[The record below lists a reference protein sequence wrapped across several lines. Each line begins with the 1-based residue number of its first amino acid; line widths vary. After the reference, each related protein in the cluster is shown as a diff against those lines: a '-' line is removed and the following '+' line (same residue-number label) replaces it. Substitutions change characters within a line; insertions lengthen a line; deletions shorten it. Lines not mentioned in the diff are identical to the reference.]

1 MFSPYRKLFA
11 VPGALRFSI
20 AGSIARLPISM
31 TLLSITFVIVH
42 VKHSYT
48 LAGTVSTGAALIS
61 TIFSPTWSRYA
72 DRLGQRK
79 VLRFTIPF
87 YIIFDLIFLF
97 AISHHAPTFIW
108 MGAIFIAEIFL
119 PNVGGLT
126 RRRWLWVLGED
137 RAQINTAYSYEAL
150 MDEIIFIVGPLIA
163 SFAATFI
170 SPAAG
175 MVMGFTFM
183 AVGTTLFISQRST
196 EPAPYEKDE
205 SKKHEFVL
213 RMPVVQAVFFPFIFI
228 GAFFSS
234 TNLTVVGYA
243 QQHHDSSF
251 TGIVLAIWAAGSGVA
266 AIFNGSIKWKLS
278 DASRFRINLLLILV
292 LSLPFF
298 FIHSMW
304 MLAVALFLSGMG
316 VAPLIVAGYAVA
328 EKSVPEEKVT
338 ETLAWVIAGLSLG
351 GSLPGT
357 LTGHII
363 DSQGASKAFI
373 VPMACLVLAN
383 VATAPY
389 LRTWRRISDH

>member
-61 TIFSPTWSRYA
+61 TVFSPTWSRYA

-87 YIIFDLIFLF
+87 YIIFDLIFLV
-97 AISHHAPTFIW
+97 AISKHAPTYIW
-108 MGAIFIAEIFL
+108 MSAIFLAEIFL
-119 PNVGGLT
+119 PNVGGLV
-126 RRRWLWVLGED
+126 RRRWLWVLSED
-137 RAQINTAYSYEAL
+137 RVMINTAYSYEAL
-150 MDEIIFIVGPLIA
+150 MDEIIFIIGPLVA
-163 SFAATFI
+163 SSAATFI

-175 MVMGFTFM
+175 MIMGFSFM

-196 EPAPYEKDE
+196 EPPPFKKDE
-205 SKKHEFVL
+205 SGKHGLVL
-213 RMPVVQAVFFPFIFI
+213 AMPVVQAVFLPFIFL

-234 TNLTVVGYA
+234 TGLAVVGYA
-243 QQHHDSSF
+243 QQHHHAAF
-251 TGIVLAIWAAGSGVA
+251 TGLVLAIWAAGSGIA
-266 AIFNGSIKWKLS
+266 AIFNGSVKWRLK
-278 DASRFRINLLLILV
+278 DASRFRINLAVILV

-298 FIHSMW
+298 FIHSMV
-304 MLAVALFLSGMG
+304 MLTIALFLSGVG
-316 VAPLIVAGYAVA
+316 VAPLIVSGYNVA
-328 EKSVPEEKVT
+328 EKSVPPEKVT
-338 ETLAWVIAGLSLG
+338 ETLSWVIAGLSLG
-351 GSLPGT
+351 SALPGT

-373 VPMACLVLAN
+373 VPVICLFLGNLA
-383 VATAPY
+383 TLPY

>member
-48 LAGTVSTGAALIS
+48 LAGTVATGASLIS
-61 TIFSPTWSRYA
+61 TVFSPTWSRYA

-79 VLRFTIPF
+79 VLRFTVPF
-87 YIIFDLIFLF
+87 YILFDLIFLI
-97 AISHHAPTFIW
+97 AISQNAPTYIW
-108 MGAIFIAEIFL
+108 MSSIFLAEIFL

-126 RRRWLWVLGED
+126 RRRWLWVLSED
-137 RAQINTAYSYEAL
+137 RVMINTAYSYESL
-150 MDEIIFIVGPLIA
+150 MDEIIFIIGPLVA
-163 SFAATFI
+163 TSAATFI

-175 MVMGFTFM
+175 MIMGFSFM

-196 EPAPYEKDE
+196 EPPPFKKDE
-205 SKKHEFVL
+205 SGKHGFVL

-228 GAFFSS
+228 GAFFNSLS
-234 TNLTVVGYA
+234 LTVVGFA
-243 QQHHDSSF
+243 QQHHDAPY
-251 TGIVLAIWAAGSGVA
+251 TGLVLAIWAAGSGVA
-266 AIFNGSIKWKLS
+266 AVFNGSIKWRLK
-278 DASRFRINLLLILV
+278 DASRFRINLLAILG

-298 FIHSMW
+298 FIHSMVE
-304 MLAVALFLSGMG
+304 LAAALFLSGIG
-316 VAPLIVAGYAVA
+316 VAPLIVAGYNVA
-328 EKSVPEEKVT
+328 EKSVPAEKVT
-338 ETLAWVIAGLSLG
+338 ETLSWVIAGLSLG

-363 DSQGASKAFI
+363 DSQGASKAFVVSI
-373 VPMACLVLAN
+373 TCLFLAN
-383 VATAPY
+383 LATLPY
-389 LRTWRRISDH
+389 LRTWRRISNH

>member
-42 VKHSYT
+42 IKHSYT
-48 LAGTVSTGAALIS
+48 LAGTVATGAALIS
-61 TIFSPTWSRYA
+61 TVFSPTWSRYA

-87 YIIFDLIFLF
+87 YIVFDLIFLF
-97 AISHHAPTFIW
+97 AIYKNAPTYIW
-108 MGAIFIAEIFL
+108 MTAIFLAEIFL

-137 RAQINTAYSYEAL
+137 RALINTAYSYEAL
-150 MDEIIFIVGPLIA
+150 MDEIIFIIGPIVA
-163 SFAATFI
+163 TSAATFI

-175 MVMGFTFM
+175 MAMGFTFM
-183 AVGTTLFISQRST
+183 AIGTTLFISERST
-196 EPAPYEKDE
+196 EPAPFKPDE
-205 SKKHEFVL
+205 SSEKGFVL
-213 RMPVVQAVFFPFIFI
+213 ALPIVQAVFLPFIFI

-234 TNLTVVGYA
+234 TNLAVVGYA
-243 QQHHDSSF
+243 QEHHDSSY
-251 TGIVLAIWAAGSGVA
+251 TGLVLAIWAAGSGVA
-266 AIFNGSIKWKLS
+266 AIFNGSIKWKLK
-278 DASRFRINLLLILV
+278 DASRFRINLVAIAV
-292 LSLPFF
+292 LSIPFF
-298 FIHSMW
+298 FIHSMVI
-304 MLAVALFLSGMG
+304 LAAALFISGMG
-316 VAPLIVAGYAVA
+316 VAPLIVAGYGVA
-328 EKSVPEEKVT
+328 EKSVPAEKVT

-351 GSLPGT
+351 GALPGT

-363 DSQGASKAFI
+363 DAQGASKAFI
-373 VPMACLVLAN
+373 VPIVCLVLAN
-383 VATAPY
+383 LGTLPY

>member
-61 TIFSPTWSRYA
+61 TVFSPTWSRFA

-87 YIIFDLIFLF
+87 YIIFDLIFLI
-97 AISHHAPTFIW
+97 AISKHAPTYIW
-108 MGAIFIAEIFL
+108 MTAIFLAEVFL
-119 PNVGGLT
+119 PNVGGLI
-126 RRRWLWVLGED
+126 RRRWLWVLSDD
-137 RAQINTAYSYEAL
+137 RVQINTAYSYEAL
-150 MDEIIFIVGPLIA
+150 MDEIIFIVGPIVA
-163 SFAATFI
+163 SSAATFI

-175 MVMGFTFM
+175 MIMGFSFM

-196 EPAPYEKDE
+196 EPAPFKKNE
-205 SKKHEFVL
+205 SGDHGFVL
-213 RMPVVQAVFFPFIFI
+213 AMPVVQAVFFPFIFL

-234 TNLTVVGYA
+234 TNLAVVGYS
-243 QQHHDSSF
+243 QQHHDAPY
-251 TGIVLAIWAAGSGVA
+251 TGLVLAIWAAGSGVA
-266 AIFNGSIKWKLS
+266 AIFNGSIKCRLK
-278 DASRFRINLLLILV
+278 DASRFRINLGAILI

-298 FIHSMW
+298 FIHSMVI
-304 MLAVALFLSGMG
+304 LSIALFISGIG
-316 VAPLIVAGYAVA
+316 VAPLIVAGYNVA
-328 EKSVPEEKVT
+328 EKSVPPEKVT
-338 ETLAWVIAGLSLG
+338 ETLSWVIAGLSLG
-351 GSLPGT
+351 GALPGT
-357 LTGHII
+357 FTGHII

-373 VPMACLVLAN
+373 VPIACLFLAN
-383 VATAPY
+383 LATTPY

>member
-87 YIIFDLIFLF
+87 YITFDLIFLF
-97 AISHHAPTFIW
+97 AISHHAPTYVW
-108 MGAIFIAEIFL
+108 MGSIFIAEIFL

-126 RRRWLWVLGED
+126 RRRWLWVLGDD
-137 RAQINTAYSYEAL
+137 RVQINTAYSYEAL
-150 MDEIIFIVGPLIA
+150 MDEIIFIIGPLIA
-163 SFAATFI
+163 SSAATFI

-175 MVMGFTFM
+175 MIMGFSFM
-183 AVGTTLFISQRST
+183 AIGTTLFISQRST
-196 EPAPYEKDE
+196 EPAPYKKDE
-205 SKKHEFVL
+205 TKEHGFVL
-213 RMPVVQAVFFPFIFI
+213 AMPVVQAVFFPFIFI

-234 TNLTVVGYA
+234 TSLTVVGYS
-243 QQHHDSSF
+243 QQHHDASF
-251 TGIVLAIWAAGSGVA
+251 TGLVLAIWAAGSGVA
-266 AIFNGSIKWKLS
+266 AIFNGTIKWKLK
-278 DASRFRINLLLILV
+278 DASRFRINLVAILV

-298 FIHSMW
+298 FVHSMW

-316 VAPLIVAGYAVA
+316 VAPLIVAGYNVA
-328 EKSVPEEKVT
+328 EKSVPAEKVT

-357 LTGHII
+357 ITGHII

-373 VPMACLVLAN
+373 VPMVCLLLAN
-383 VATAPY
+383 LATAPY

>member
-1 MFSPYRKLFA
+1 
-11 VPGALRFSI
+11 
-20 AGSIARLPISM
+20 M

-87 YIIFDLIFLF
+87 YITFDLIFLF
-97 AISHHAPTFIW
+97 AISHHAPTFLW
-108 MGAIFIAEIFL
+108 MGSIFIAEVFL

-163 SFAATFI
+163 SSAATFI

-175 MVMGFTFM
+175 MIMGFSFM
-183 AVGTTLFISQRST
+183 AIGTTLFISQRST
-196 EPAPYEKDE
+196 EPAPFKPDATTH
-205 SKKHEFVL
+205 KGLVL
-213 RMPVVQAVFFPFIFI
+213 AMPVVQAVFFPFIFI

-234 TNLTVVGYA
+234 TSLAVVGFS
-243 QQHHDSSF
+243 QQHQSASY
-251 TGIVLAIWAAGSGVA
+251 TGLVLAIWAAGSGVA
-266 AIFNGSIKWKLS
+266 AIFNGSIQWKLR
-278 DASRFRINLLLILV
+278 DASRFRINLIAILIL
-292 LSLPFF
+292 SIPFF

-304 MLAVALFLSGMG
+304 MLGAALFLSGMG
-316 VAPLIVAGYAVA
+316 VAPLIVAGYNVA
-328 EKSVPEEKVT
+328 EKSVAPEKVT

-363 DSQGASKAFI
+363 DSQGATKAFI
-373 VPMACLVLAN
+373 VPMTCLLLAN
-383 VATAPY
+383 LATAPY
-389 LRTWRRISDH
+389 LRVWRRISDH

>member
-61 TIFSPTWSRYA
+61 TVFSPTWSRYA

-87 YIIFDLIFLF
+87 YITFDLIFLF

-196 EPAPYEKDE
+196 EPAPYERDE

-243 QQHHDSSF
+243 QQHHDSSY

-266 AIFNGSIKWKLS
+266 AVFNGSIKWKLS
-278 DASRFRINLLLILV
+278 DASRFRINLLFILA

>member
-61 TIFSPTWSRYA
+61 TVFSPTWSRYA

-87 YIIFDLIFLF
+87 YITFDLIFLF

-196 EPAPYEKDE
+196 EPAPYKIDE
-205 SKKHEFVL
+205 NVKHEFVL
-213 RMPVVQAVFFPFIFI
+213 RMSVVQAVFFPFIFI
-228 GAFFSS
+228 GAFFSA

-243 QQHHDSSF
+243 QQHHDASY

-266 AIFNGSIKWKLS
+266 AIFNGSIKWKLK
-278 DASRFRINLLLILV
+278 DASRFRINLVLILV

-316 VAPLIVAGYAVA
+316 VAPLIVAGYSVA

-373 VPMACLVLAN
+373 VPMACLLLAN

>member
-1 MFSPYRKLFA
+1 MFSPACKLFA

-61 TIFSPTWSRYA
+61 TVFSPTWSRYA

-87 YIIFDLIFLF
+87 YITFDLIFLF

-196 EPAPYEKDE
+196 EPAPYKIDE
-205 SKKHEFVL
+205 NVKHEFVL
-213 RMPVVQAVFFPFIFI
+213 RMSVVQAVFFPFIFI
-228 GAFFSS
+228 GAFFSA

-243 QQHHDSSF
+243 QQHHDASY

-266 AIFNGSIKWKLS
+266 AIFNGSIKWKLK
-278 DASRFRINLLLILV
+278 DASRFRINLVLILV

-316 VAPLIVAGYAVA
+316 VAPLIVAGYSVA

-373 VPMACLVLAN
+373 VPMACLLLAN